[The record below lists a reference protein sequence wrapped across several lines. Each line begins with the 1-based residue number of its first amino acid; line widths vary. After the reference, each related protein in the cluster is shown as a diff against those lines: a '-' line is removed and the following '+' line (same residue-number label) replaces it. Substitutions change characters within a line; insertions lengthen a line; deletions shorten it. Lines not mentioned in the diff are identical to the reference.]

1 MQFINDVE
9 KAATKKNWSIV
20 NRNLLAK
27 MISEYMYEDM
37 IHPVLLIEDAAG
49 NLYELKIN
57 EDLSYRFLARPR
69 LFDSF
74 EVQADSI
81 SVYETA
87 TGEATQADDAIQFI
101 LDLQPLI
108 GMTAETTGHLIKE
121 FNHTLLA
128 DLQLLAKP
136 GQSADELVE
145 LDYAWLEGEMS
156 GHPWIAYNKGR
167 IGFGYDDYLKFA
179 PENQEKI
186 QLSWIAVHKTR
197 AAFNSIK
204 TLDYKQLMEN
214 ELDMETR
221 KDFSDRLAEKGLEE
235 KDYYYLPIHE
245 WQWKNVIIQNFTDD
259 LAKGLIVAL
268 GNGPDEYL
276 PQQSIRTFVNLSNK
290 NKHHVKLPM
299 SILNTLVYRGL
310 PAERTVIAP
319 KITEYIKN
327 IYDNDRYLK
336 EECKVVLPG
345 EIASLN
351 VDHPYFSRL
360 KNVPYQYLE
369 MLGGIWRESI
379 YRYMEEGEKPITLAS
394 LLHVDQ
400 EGKPYVESLIE
411 KSGLTAAE
419 WTDQLFEV
427 ILSPL
432 LHFIYQYGVVFSPHG
447 QNTILVLKDYK
458 PHRLAIKDFV
468 DDVNIS
474 DQPLPELSG
483 LPDDLKKVLRCEP
496 PEGLVQ
502 FIFTGLFICHFRY
515 LSTLL
520 MKRKLLNE
528 NRFWEGVTKAILAHQ
543 QKFPQLQDRFD
554 LFNFFAP
561 KLTKLCLNR
570 NRMLQYGYSDGEDR
584 PHASEYGYVNN
595 ALYEKLPAKSI

>member
-1 MQFINDVE
+1 MQFINEVE
-9 KAATKKNWSIV
+9 KAVTEKNWSIV
-20 NRNLLAK
+20 NQNLLAK
-27 MISEYMYEDM
+27 MISEYMYEDI
-37 IHPVLLIEDAAG
+37 IHPAVLNEDVAG

-57 EDLSYRFLARPR
+57 EEKSYQFLALPR
-69 LFDSF
+69 LFDSYD
-74 EVQADSI
+74 VQAESI
-81 SVYETA
+81 KVF
-87 TGEATQADDAIQFI
+87 EAEQTRQANDAIQFI

-121 FNHTLLA
+121 FHHTLLA
-128 DLQLLAKP
+128 DLQLLSKP
-136 GQSADELVE
+136 EQNADDLVE
-145 LDYAWLEGEMS
+145 LDYALLEGEMS

-179 PENQEKI
+179 PENQEEI

-197 AAFNSIK
+197 GAFNSIQ
-204 TLDYKQLMEN
+204 TLSYKQLMEN
-214 ELDMETR
+214 ELDDETR
-221 KDFSDRLAEKGLEE
+221 KVFANRLAKKGLKEE
-235 KDYYYLPIHE
+235 DYFYLPIHE

-276 PQQSIRTFVNLSNK
+276 PQQSIRTFVNVSNK

-327 IYDNDRYLK
+327 IYNNDSFLK

-345 EIASLN
+345 EVASLN
-351 VDHPYFSRL
+351 VDHPYFSKL

-379 YRYMEEGEKPITLAS
+379 YSYMEEGEKPITLAS
-394 LLHVDQ
+394 LLHVDH

-411 KSGLTAAE
+411 KSGLTTEA
-419 WTDQLFEV
+419 WTAQLFDV

-458 PHRLAIKDFV
+458 PHRLVIKDFV

-474 DQPLPELSG
+474 DQPLPELSM
-483 LPDDLKKVLRCEP
+483 LPDNLKKVLRSEA

-520 MKRKLLNE
+520 MRRNLLDE
-528 NRFWEGVTKAILAHQ
+528 NVFWEGVARAILTHQ
-543 QKFPQLQDRFD
+543 QKFPQLQDRFET
-554 LFNFFAP
+554 FNFFAP

-584 PHASEYGYVNN
+584 PHASEFGYVNN
-595 ALYEKLPAKSI
+595 ALYEKLPANTL